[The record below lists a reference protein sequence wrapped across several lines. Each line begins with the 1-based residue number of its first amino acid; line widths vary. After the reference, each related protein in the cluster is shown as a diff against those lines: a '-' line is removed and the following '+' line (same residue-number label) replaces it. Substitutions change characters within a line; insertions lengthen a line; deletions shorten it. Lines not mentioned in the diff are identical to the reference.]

1 MNKYKLIVSD
11 YNSRVWSLFEDEKTQ
26 ITLYYWEDLHTMT
39 IRQATF
45 ILNEGVTWE
54 SMMAERKDLR
64 HSAKYGHW
72 QAQIPTITKEM
83 VDFMYEVF
91 KAGSEDRS
99 ENRT

>member
-1 MNKYKLIVSD
+1 MDKYKLITSD
-11 YNSRVWSLFEDEKTQ
+11 CNSKVWSLFEDEKTQ
-26 ITLYYWEDLHTMT
+26 ITLYYWGDLHTMT

-83 VDFMYEVF
+83 VDFMHEVF
-91 KAGSEDRS
+91 NEETESEDKG
-99 ENRT
+99 